1 MKCSNLSL
9 SFFLVVTLCSI
20 SIVLLLLIQSSSQ
33 LQPYTFGT
41 NSQNNTIL
49 SSAGNILKNLTNP
62 DNNSVVSN
70 STIGSNNSS
79 DFISYS
85 NSTYKIKIDYPVGWT
100 VREGNTSTIFHDQ
113 GKKLNIVAEIFTPIQ
128 SYYYS
133 PYVGATHNSVRLV
146 VEDYDTF
153 GDYIN
158 DNIRKYLGN
167 KNQEEENRNKLLTI
181 ANKRIGA
188 IGMFCHGFDLKSWD
202 KNFTLY
208 GYPAHQIFFDYS
220 FDKNS
225 KDATEV
231 WAIKDDKIYII
242 EFIAQDKYYKQYLP
256 EVNAMIKSFQI
267 LG

>member
-1 MKCSNLSL
+1 MRYSL
-9 SFFLVVTLCSI
+9 SSILLVTLFSLSI
-20 SIVLLLLIQSSSQ
+20 FLFLFIYLSGIQHLYILGS
-33 LQPYTFGT
+33 
-41 NSQNNTIL
+41 NIKNNTIL
-49 SSAGNILKNLTNP
+49 SSSGNLLNNLTNP
-62 DNNSVVSN
+62 YNSDIIINN
-70 STIGSNNSS
+70 TIGSNNTS
-79 DFISYS
+79 DFIVYS
-85 NSTYKIKIDYPVGWT
+85 NSTYKIKIDYPDGWT
-100 VREGNTSTIFHDQ
+100 VREDNTSTIFHDQ
-113 GKKLNIVAEIFTPIQ
+113 GTKLNIVAEIFTPIQ

-158 DNIRKYLGN
+158 DNIQKYLGN
-167 KNQEEENRNKLLTI
+167 KDSEEENRKKLLTI

-202 KNFTLY
+202 KNFTLS

-225 KDATEV
+225 KDAMEV

-242 EFIAQDKYYKQYLP
+242 EFIAQDKYYEQYLP